1 MEVSKI
7 LRKERKHLMEK
18 EMNIQEPLHRD
29 CAPHDAAHCDIN
41 DHHNLSPADDDCG
54 HYVNSGPG
62 VGKPAGGGHPA
73 NGVIDA
79 GTTPDSARH
88 NHDQDPEHGPGVK

>member
-1 MEVSKI
+1 MAVFFIPKKGVI
-7 LRKERKHLMEK
+7 LWQKQKNYHL
-18 EMNIQEPLHRD
+18 
-29 CAPHDAAHCDIN
+29 
-41 DHHNLSPADDDCG
+41 DHGESRYLTDLRM
-54 HYVNSGPG
+54 YEI
-62 VGKPAGGGHPA
+62 KTA

>member
-1 MEVSKI
+1 MGVSNI
-7 LRKERKHLMEK
+7 LQKERKRLMEK

-73 NGVIDA
+73 NGVINA

>member
-1 MEVSKI
+1 MMQHTAISTI
-7 LRKERKHLMEK
+7 TTTCLRQM
-18 EMNIQEPLHRD
+18 MTVVTM
-29 CAPHDAAHCDIN
+29 
-41 DHHNLSPADDDCG
+41 LS
-54 HYVNSGPG
+54 PG
-62 VGKPAGGGHPA
+62 VGKPAGGGHPV

>member
-1 MEVSKI
+1 MMTVVT
-7 LRKERKHLMEK
+7 M
-18 EMNIQEPLHRD
+18 
-29 CAPHDAAHCDIN
+29 
-41 DHHNLSPADDDCG
+41 LS
-54 HYVNSGPG
+54 PG
-62 VGKPAGGGHPA
+62 VGKPAGGGHPV